1 MQYRIISKEYT
12 PKYGEKQ
19 KIIAILLVICF
30 LICFFLSAI
39 LRTPYQSEGFSMS
52 DATYHVL
59 LTMQAY
65 DETPSSVHHWL
76 PLQTYDG
83 EFNKFIN
90 NGPSLL
96 QDKFGNN
103 YYVSFSPIGFYLP
116 YFFCKLFHLPLNIN
130 SLYLFNCLLMF
141 LSALLLG
148 ILIYLIFKDV
158 VCGIFAASIYIFL
171 PEVLYSQGI
180 VYWHHSLSQVFLF
193 SQAILFV
200 LLFIERNN
208 QRKII
213 KQLLLFV
220 AFYAMSFLYPYSEW
234 TGFIS
239 NIGFA
244 LGILIFDL
252 CIEND
257 KDKKNKRLSI
267 SLRAI
272 GNIIGLA
279 ATTLFSAVYYVW
291 RFKAVATVKDIL
303 DTMNSRM
310 NARSQSGIVKLIFGY
325 IDSFMPLLIVIVVCL
340 IISIIFK
347 ESRKKIKNSLFSKKS
362 WILFLVF
369 SFPLMENLL
378 LKEHALTYTF
388 DRLKCVLVLVFILF
402 GLLSAIKEKKYVIYQ
417 SVKIFVLITI
427 SLYGIV
433 TYGNGKIIDLV
444 EYNDSILL
452 RDYLLD
458 NYVGHGKNII
468 VKEGFR
474 AWGYLQTMYHRNIY
488 CTYIY
493 TETQLKYEALSSGSD
508 YIVYVESTSGK
519 NDTLCYT
526 KAKIFDLQTENEIYL
541 SVNNHQ
547 VVVE

>member
-1 MQYRIISKEYT
+1 MEYISYLKT
-12 PKYGEKQ
+12 KNMFNNKN
-19 KIIAILLVICF
+19 KIIAIILVICF
-30 LICFFLSAI
+30 FVAFFLSAV
-39 LRTPYQSEGFSMS
+39 LRSPYQSEGFSMS

-59 LTMQAY
+59 LTMEAY

-148 ILIYLIFKDV
+148 ILIYLIYKDI
-158 VCGIFAASIYIFL
+158 VCGFFAASIYIFV

-208 QRKII
+208 QRKRI

-220 AFYAMSFLYPYSEW
+220 AFYTVSFLYPYSEW

-252 CIEND
+252 CIESD
-257 KDKKNKRLSI
+257 KYKKNKRLSI

-279 ATTLFSAVYYVW
+279 ATTLFSAVYYLW

-310 NARSQSGIVKLIFGY
+310 NARSQSGIVELILGY

-340 IISIIFK
+340 VISIIFK
-347 ESRKKIKNSLFSKKS
+347 ESRKKIKKVFFSKKS
-362 WILFLVF
+362 WVLFLVF

-378 LKEHALTYTF
+378 LKEHALIYTF

-402 GLLSAIKEKKYVIYQ
+402 GLISAIKEKRYVIYQ
-417 SVKIFVLITI
+417 SVLLFALITI

-433 TYGNGKIIDLV
+433 TYGNAKIIDLV

-468 VKEGFR
+468 VKEGWR

-488 CTYIY
+488 CTDLY
-493 TETQLKYEALSSGSD
+493 TETELNNSALSSGSD
-508 YIVYVESTSGK
+508 YIIYVELTSGK
-519 NDTLCYT
+519 GDTSCYT
-526 KAKIFDLQTENEIYL
+526 KAKIFDLKTENEISL
-541 SVNNHQ
+541 SVHNHQ
-547 VVVE
+547 VIVE